1 MEMGILENKVLGDS
15 LMTNEREKEEA
26 KVALEELLHQIQVIH
41 LELDLVRNWGY
52 FDLFGDG
59 MLVSWIKRRKMS
71 KVNQLLIDLQATV
84 QNCQKELADVDRL
97 LLTEIPNT
105 SWDKTLDIWLDNPV
119 TDWRVIKESKHLLK
133 AVEDLETTAK
143 SALAKLT

>member
-26 KVALEELLHQIQVIH
+26 KVALEELLHQVQVIH
-41 LELDLVRNWGY
+41 LELELVRNWGY

-97 LLTEIPNT
+97 LFTEIPNT

>member
-1 MEMGILENKVLGDS
+1 MGMDISENKLLEAP

-41 LELDLVRNWGY
+41 LELKIVRNWGY

-71 KVNQLLIDLQATV
+71 KVNQLLIDLQVTL
-84 QNCQKELADVDRL
+84 QNCR
-97 LLTEIPNT
+97 
-105 SWDKTLDIWLDNPV
+105 
-119 TDWRVIKESKHLLK
+119 R
-133 AVEDLETTAK
+133 
-143 SALAKLT
+143 